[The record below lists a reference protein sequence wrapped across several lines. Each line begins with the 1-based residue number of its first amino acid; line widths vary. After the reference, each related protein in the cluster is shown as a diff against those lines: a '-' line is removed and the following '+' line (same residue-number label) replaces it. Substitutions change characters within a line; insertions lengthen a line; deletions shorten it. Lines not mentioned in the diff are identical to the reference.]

1 MALTL
6 FGIPN
11 CDTVK
16 KARSW
21 LVGRGVGFTFHD
33 YKRQGI
39 DADTLARWADAA
51 GWDRLVNRAGT
62 TFRNLSEADKF
73 TLAEPSARDD
83 ALALMRANPSM
94 IRRPVVEGSGIF
106 LVGFKAHEWEAS
118 FPA

>member
-1 MALTL
+1 ML

-21 LVGRGVGFTFHD
+21 LAGRGVAFTFHD
-33 YKRQGI
+33 FKRQGI
-39 DADTLARWADAA
+39 DADTLERWADAA
-51 GWDRLVNRAGT
+51 GWDRLVNRGGT
-62 TFRNLSEADKF
+62 TFRNLTEAEK
-73 TLAEPSARDD
+73 LAFGRPDARDD

-94 IRRPVVEGSGIF
+94 IRRPLLEGEGIF
-106 LVGFKAHEWEAS
+106 LVGFKADHWEVS